1 VIQRLANAHDFIV
14 WLPKYAGRR
23 TRMNCP
29 PASGNSRH
37 LAWAFLADAPVLIRA
52 EATSSLDSHSP
63 EADLHF
69 DGTSVFAVRT
79 LDRISVFDHGRGSA
93 RGGREIWPERETA
106 AQYPRV
112 ARRNETMGV
121 TATLSAFTAGIRLDA
136 LPPEVV
142 TRARFLVLDLVGN
155 IVRARHDAESTA
167 SFLAAT
173 RSMGM
178 ASGNSG
184 VFGDAA
190 RYTPAGAAF
199 LNGALAHSLDFDD
212 THAAG
217 SLHPGAPVIP
227 AALAAGEM
235 VGASGA
241 DVLAAIIAGYEMTCR
256 VALALPAGEHYDR
269 GYHPTATCGAFGAAA
284 AAARVFGLNAD
295 GVGSALGT
303 VLSQAAG
310 SLQFLA
316 NGAWTKRFQVGWAAL
331 NGLMAA
337 TLVGEG
343 FKGASEA
350 LEGRHGFMRAYAPK
364 PSPERTVQD
373 LGAVW
378 ELMNT
383 AVKPYPSCRYG
394 HAGIDAA
401 LALRAANDLKPSEI
415 TSVRLGLPRSGML
428 LIGAPA
434 YKKAN
439 PENVVDGQFSG
450 PFVISAALTTGAM
463 NWDSYELL
471 NDPTV
476 RALLPKVECA
486 FDPEIEAEFPTNMSG
501 KLTIEARGQRF
512 EQKVV
517 VPKGEPGNFLTE
529 AELRAKFSG
538 LTGTVLGTDRAAA
551 LASAVLAIDVT
562 SSVSSLVRLAAPLMS
577 ARLAGE

>member
-1 VIQRLANAHDFIV
+1 
-14 WLPKYAGRR
+14 
-23 TRMNCP
+23 
-29 PASGNSRH
+29 
-37 LAWAFLADAPVLIRA
+37 
-52 EATSSLDSHSP
+52 
-63 EADLHF
+63 
-69 DGTSVFAVRT
+69 
-79 LDRISVFDHGRGSA
+79 
-93 RGGREIWPERETA
+93 
-106 AQYPRV
+106 
-112 ARRNETMGV
+112 MGV

-142 TRARFLVLDLVGN
+142 NRARFLLLDLIGN

-167 SFLAAT
+167 SFLATA
-173 RSMGM
+173 RAMGM
-178 ASGNSG
+178 AAGNAG

-241 DVLAAIIAGYEMTCR
+241 DVLAGIIAGYEVTCR
-256 VALALPAGEHYDR
+256 VALALPAAEHYDR

-284 AAARVFGLNAD
+284 AASRVFGLNAD
-295 GVGSALGT
+295 GVAGALGT

-316 NGAWTKRFQVGWAAL
+316 NGAWTKRFQVGWAAN

-337 TLVGEG
+337 TLVREG
-343 FKGASEA
+343 FKGAAEA
-350 LEGRHGFMRAYAPK
+350 LEGKHGFMHAYAPN
-364 PSPERTVQD
+364 PTPERAVQD
-373 LGAVW
+373 LGSVW

-401 LALRAANDLKPSEI
+401 LALRAANDLKPAEI
-415 TSVRLGLPRSGML
+415 TAVRLGLPRSGMM

-434 YKKAN
+434 EKKAD
-439 PENVVDGQFSG
+439 PQNVVDGQFSG
-450 PFVISAALTTGAM
+450 PFVIASALATGAM
-463 NWDSYELL
+463 GWDSYALL
-471 NDPTV
+471 DDPAV
-476 RALLPKVECA
+476 RGLLPKVTCA

-501 KLTIEARGQRF
+501 KLTIEARGQTF
-512 EQKVV
+512 TSKVV
-517 VPKGEPGNFLTE
+517 VPKGEPSNFLSE
-529 AELRAKFSG
+529 PELRSKFSG
-538 LTGTVLGTDRAAA
+538 LTDAVLGAERSAA
-551 LASAVLAIDVT
+551 LATAVLGIDRSSDVSAIM
-562 SSVSSLVRLAAPLMS
+562 RLASPLMP